1 MSDHSS
7 RRSALPELLAPA
19 GSPEALRAAV
29 DAGADAVYF
38 GAVGFNARAGA
49 RNFTDSELARA
60 VDLCHGRGVRVYLT
74 LNTLVYDREMKDYLA
89 AAGRAYRAGVDALIV
104 ADIGGAAALR
114 RTFPDLPLHAS
125 TQMSGHSVGAARE
138 LAGRGFSRMVLA
150 RELSLAD
157 ISAYTA
163 SAPIESEVFIHGAL
177 CVCHSG
183 QCLFSSLVGGRSGNR
198 GECAQPCRL
207 PYNGSKYPLSLKDN
221 CLAGHIP
228 ELIDAGVSSL
238 KIEGRMK
245 GPEYVG
251 AVTAVYRRL
260 LDERRAATAEETDYL
275 AGIFSR
281 SGFTDA
287 YFCGRTGHDMLGT
300 RTEADKK
307 RTAAAPAGPA
317 RPERTLPPVT
327 VPERQ
332 HGEAEYSPKKPQ
344 GKPVRRRTAYMHR
357 ADQLTAA
364 ARKYFDLCF
373 LPLGVIADGKPI
385 RRTDGCFIG
394 AALPPVIFDSEL
406 PEVRRMLAAAREC
419 GICDLLVGNVGH
431 LALAREF
438 GMRAHGD
445 FRLNICNRESAA
457 AYEEMGFEDMILSPE
472 LTLPRMRDI
481 GGRTL
486 GIVYGRVPLM
496 ITEKCAGKECGGCRA
511 CREGGNFLTD
521 RRGVRF
527 PILREWQHRS
537 LIVNSL
543 PTSMSDKQKTLDE
556 YGVRAWH
563 FIFTAESPH
572 ETDAALRA
580 FTSGAPIG
588 SCRRIAVK

>member
-1 MSDHSS
+1 
-7 RRSALPELLAPA
+7 
-19 GSPEALRAAV
+19 
-29 DAGADAVYF
+29 
-38 GAVGFNARAGA
+38 
-49 RNFTDSELARA
+49 
-60 VDLCHGRGVRVYLT
+60 
-74 LNTLVYDREMKDYLA
+74 
-89 AAGRAYRAGVDALIV
+89 
-104 ADIGGAAALR
+104 
-114 RTFPDLPLHAS
+114 
-125 TQMSGHSVGAARE
+125 
-138 LAGRGFSRMVLA
+138 
-150 RELSLAD
+150 
-157 ISAYTA
+157 
-163 SAPIESEVFIHGAL
+163 
-177 CVCHSG
+177 
-183 QCLFSSLVGGRSGNR
+183 
-198 GECAQPCRL
+198 
-207 PYNGSKYPLSLKDN
+207 
-221 CLAGHIP
+221 
-228 ELIDAGVSSL
+228 
-238 KIEGRMK
+238 
-245 GPEYVG
+245 
-251 AVTAVYRRL
+251 
-260 LDERRAATAEETDYL
+260 
-275 AGIFSR
+275 
-281 SGFTDA
+281 
-287 YFCGRTGHDMLGT
+287 
-300 RTEADKK
+300 
-307 RTAAAPAGPA
+307 
-317 RPERTLPPVT
+317 
-327 VPERQ
+327 
-332 HGEAEYSPKKPQ
+332 
-344 GKPVRRRTAYMHR
+344 MHR

-563 FIFTAESPH
+563 FIFTAESPR

>member
-1 MSDHSS
+1 
-7 RRSALPELLAPA
+7 
-19 GSPEALRAAV
+19 
-29 DAGADAVYF
+29 
-38 GAVGFNARAGA
+38 
-49 RNFTDSELARA
+49 
-60 VDLCHGRGVRVYLT
+60 
-74 LNTLVYDREMKDYLA
+74 
-89 AAGRAYRAGVDALIV
+89 
-104 ADIGGAAALR
+104 
-114 RTFPDLPLHAS
+114 
-125 TQMSGHSVGAARE
+125 
-138 LAGRGFSRMVLA
+138 
-150 RELSLAD
+150 
-157 ISAYTA
+157 
-163 SAPIESEVFIHGAL
+163 
-177 CVCHSG
+177 
-183 QCLFSSLVGGRSGNR
+183 
-198 GECAQPCRL
+198 
-207 PYNGSKYPLSLKDN
+207 
-221 CLAGHIP
+221 
-228 ELIDAGVSSL
+228 
-238 KIEGRMK
+238 MK

-287 YFCGRTGHDMLGT
+287 YFCGRMGHDMLGT

-307 RTAAAPAGPA
+307 RTAAAPAGQVC
-317 RPERTLPPVT
+317 RERTLPPVT

-344 GKPVRRRTAYMHR
+344 GKPVRRRTAYMHG

-373 LPLGVIADGKPI
+373 LPLGAVAEGKPI
-385 RRTDGCFIG
+385 HRTDGCFIG

-406 PEVRRMLAAAREC
+406 PEVRRLLAAARER
-419 GICDLLVGNVGH
+419 GINDLLVGNVGH

-563 FIFTAESPH
+563 FIFTAESPR
-572 ETDAALRA
+572 ETDAVLRA
-580 FTSGAPIG
+580 FTSGTSVG
-588 SCRRIAVK
+588 TCRRIAVK